1 MGWKFDVVILHGIS
15 YMVIMVIGM
24 VSFRCG
30 IVVDLYSMFF
40 LSSRRRHTIC
50 ALVTGVQTCALPI
63 SQLGRILRE
72 ERRLMDSRLKPS
84 MVLDTYWKFGA
95 ERLAM
100 YLRRLAQPN
109 GPWTDDPILRTYRFT
124 NSFRAADRVSQY
136 LIREIQYDSARSDR
150 KSTRL
155 NSSH

>member
-1 MGWKFDVVILHGIS
+1 MRRPPRSTRTDTLFPYTTLCRSCERRGRSG
-15 YMVIMVIGM
+15 
-24 VSFRCG
+24 
-30 IVVDLYSMFF
+30 
-40 LSSRRRHTIC
+40 SRH
-50 ALVTGVQTCALPI
+50 P
-63 SQLGRILRE
+63 QLGRILRE
-72 ERRLMDSRLKPS
+72 ERRRMDSRLKPS

-136 LIREIQYDSARSDR
+136 LIREIQYDSARSPDPAEVIFR
-150 KSTRL
+150 TLLFKI
-155 NSSH
+155 

>member
-1 MGWKFDVVILHGIS
+1 
-15 YMVIMVIGM
+15 
-24 VSFRCG
+24 
-30 IVVDLYSMFF
+30 
-40 LSSRRRHTIC
+40 
-50 ALVTGVQTCALPI
+50 
-63 SQLGRILRE
+63 
-72 ERRLMDSRLKPS
+72 MDSRLKPS

-136 LIREIQYDSARSDR
+136 LIREIQYDSARSPDPAEVIFR
-150 KSTRL
+150 TLLFKIFTKVENIGRAQCGERV
-155 NSSH
+155 

>member
-1 MGWKFDVVILHGIS
+1 
-15 YMVIMVIGM
+15 
-24 VSFRCG
+24 
-30 IVVDLYSMFF
+30 
-40 LSSRRRHTIC
+40 
-50 ALVTGVQTCALPI
+50 
-63 SQLGRILRE
+63 
-72 ERRLMDSRLKPS
+72 MDSRLKPS

-136 LIREIQYDSARSDR
+136 LIREIQYDSARSPDPAEVIFR
-150 KSTRL
+150 TLLFKRSEERRVGQECVSPCRSRCAPYHKKKKQNKKS
-155 NSSH
+155 

>member
-1 MGWKFDVVILHGIS
+1 
-15 YMVIMVIGM
+15 
-24 VSFRCG
+24 
-30 IVVDLYSMFF
+30 
-40 LSSRRRHTIC
+40 
-50 ALVTGVQTCALPI
+50 
-63 SQLGRILRE
+63 
-72 ERRLMDSRLKPS
+72 MDSRLKPS

-136 LIREIQYDSARSDR
+136 LIREIQYDSARSPDPAEVIR
-150 KSTRL
+150 SEEHTSELQSLMR
-155 NSSH
+155 NSYAVFCL